1 MRMNEGV
8 EWAAHVCVLLHWLHE
23 DDGPAAPAPIPVA
36 RMAEAYDLPAAYLVK
51 QVQALTRAGITE
63 SVPGK
68 YGGVRLARPAGRIT
82 LMEVVAAIEGPD
94 DAFACTEIR
103 QRGMNEDRPARD
115 FAKPCGIAHAMREA
129 ELAWRRELAA
139 TSILDLAARTP
150 RRVAAD
156 ARRHFART

>member
-8 EWAAHVCVLLHWLHE
+8 EWAAHVCVLLHWLQDE
-23 DDGPAAPAPIPVA
+23 ADDPTPVAVA
-36 RMAEAYDLPAAYLVK
+36 RMAEAYDLPPAYLVK

-68 YGGVRLARPAGRIT
+68 RGGVRLARPAERIT
-82 LMEVVAAIEGPD
+82 LMDVVAAIEGPD

-103 QRGMNEDRPARD
+103 RRGMNAERPARD
-115 FAKPCGIAHAMREA
+115 FAEPCGIAQAMRGA

-139 TSILDLAARTP
+139 TTILDLAAGTP
-150 RRVAAD
+150 RRVALD
-156 ARRHFART
+156 AWRHFARS

>member
-8 EWAAHVCVLLHWLHE
+8 EWAAHVCLLLHWLQ
-23 DDGPAAPAPIPVA
+23 DGDPAPVPVA
-36 RMAEAYDLPAAYLVK
+36 RLAEAYDLPAAYLVK

-68 YGGVRLARPAGRIT
+68 RGGVRLARSADRIT
-82 LMEVVAAIEGPD
+82 LMDVVAAIEGPD

-103 QRGMNEDRPARD
+103 RQGMNADRPARE
-115 FAKPCGIAHAMREA
+115 FARPCGIAHAMRGA

-139 TSILDLAARTP
+139 TSILDLAAATP
-150 RRVAAD
+150 KRVAGD
-156 ARRHFART
+156 VRRHFAGA

>member
-23 DDGPAAPAPIPVA
+23 DDGPAGPAPIPVA

-51 QVQALTRAGITE
+51 QVQALARAGITE

-82 LMEVVAAIEGPD
+82 LMDVVAAIEGPD

-115 FAKPCGIAHAMREA
+115 FAKPCGIAHAMRGA

>member
-8 EWAAHVCVLLHWLHE
+8 EWAAHVCVVLHWLHE
-23 DDGPAAPAPIPVA
+23 EQRVPAPVPVA
-36 RMAEAYDLPAAYLVK
+36 RLAEVYDLPAPYLVK

-68 YGGVRLARPAGRIT
+68 NGGVRLARPADRIT
-82 LMEVVAAIEGPD
+82 LMDVVAAIEGPD

-103 QRGMNEDRPARD
+103 QRGMNEGRPARE
-115 FAKPCGIAHAMREA
+115 FAKPCGIAHAMRGA

-139 TSILDLAARTP
+139 TSVLDLATATP
-150 RRVAAD
+150 RRVATD
-156 ARRHFART
+156 VRRHFARA